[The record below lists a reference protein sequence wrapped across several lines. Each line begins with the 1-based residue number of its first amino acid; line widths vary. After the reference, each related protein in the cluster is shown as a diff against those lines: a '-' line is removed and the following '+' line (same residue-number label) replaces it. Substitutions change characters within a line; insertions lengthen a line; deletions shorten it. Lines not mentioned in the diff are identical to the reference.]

1 MMEIIL
7 NISIVPT
14 NENKQTTFNNM
25 SKVPTKKNIWH
36 ISISLE
42 YLPNP
47 LQPSQHDT
55 IPPIPAQPGALH
67 LGTQRVYV
75 KTTSRMEIFGV
86 CCSQIRRR
94 KHNSKTLN
102 PKKNII
108 YIYIRI
114 DISWIL
120 FFFLDPKFG
129 EFFKNITEISYRCC
143 PPLLPKDCSDW
154 QVQWYPSRLL
164 RPSMPMVVS
173 HSDSRGDSPKGVAW
187 ITCND
192 NICVHMHIYI

>member
-108 YIYIRI
+108 YIYTYRHIM
-114 DISWIL
+114 DSV
-120 FFFLDPKFG
+120 FFSGSQVWGIFQKYHG
-129 EFFKNITEISYRCC
+129 NIIQV
-143 PPLLPKDCSDW
+143 LPTI
-154 QVQWYPSRLL
+154 
-164 RPSMPMVVS
+164 
-173 HSDSRGDSPKGVAW
+173 AA
-187 ITCND
+187 
-192 NICVHMHIYI
+192 